1 MAMSDNTKD
10 IFRVLQEDNGDGLT
24 APQIADKLGS
34 TAKSVTAS
42 VNALVKKGFAE
53 RREGSITDDEG
64 KEKAIKFIYITDEGA
79 AVDIDSL
86 D

>member
-1 MAMSDNTKD
+1 MAMSDNTKN
-10 IFRVLQEDNGDGLT
+10 IFRILQEDNGDGLT
-24 APQIADKLGS
+24 APQIAEKIGS
-34 TAKSVTAS
+34 NAKSVTAS

-53 RREGSITDDEG
+53 RREGSIEDEDG
-64 KEKAIKFIYITDEGA
+64 KEKAIKFIFITDEGA

>member
-24 APQIADKLGS
+24 APTIAEKLGS
-34 TAKSVTAS
+34 NTKSVTAS

-53 RREGSITDDEG
+53 RREGVTTDDEG
-64 KEKAIKFIYITDEGA
+64 KEKPIKFIFITDEGS